1 MTSRVVVVARLR
13 NLGDVR
19 RRVVSEEIPA
29 AVEEPQCHVAK
40 MELDEATLLGGG
52 VLEGLDLTVLHHRVP
67 ECCASRNDSDLDPT
81 VLVGGILASLEG
93 LDHEHHE
100 DAEIVGRLV
109 QIADGARIV
118 VLVAK
123 DETSRAVQ
131 RQRGFH
137 HLGEDVDGHLL
148 GGVPLDASGQD
159 ALTTAGHPTIVAE
172 SQVVHALARHFL
184 GIDGDVQQVG
194 SLRLGHVDPSRGDRL
209 LRRCARRRRSCCRRR
224 WRRRCGRCLGRAW
237 CSSGTWFRPRRAG
250 ARCCA
255 ARIQTFG
262 HAVGHVVAAIL
273 LTAGVGCGGWR
284 LRGGCGTRCG
294 RSTRRA
300 RIEAIAKVLSS
311 RGVVGRHLLSATAT
325 DESGSDSCEQHHE
338 DNRQRSNN
346 SLLLVQG
353 SSLSRSPC
361 GGRFGVRFVN
371 FSLVILPKIQPTY

>member
-1 MTSRVVVVARLR
+1 MTSRVVVVARLGD
-13 NLGDVR
+13 LGDVR

-52 VLEGLDLTVLHHRVP
+52 VLEGLDLPVLYHRVP

-81 VLVGGILASLEG
+81 MPVGGILASLEG

-100 DAEIVGRLV
+100 DGEVVGRLV

-118 VLVAK
+118 ILVAK

-224 WRRRCGRCLGRAW
+224 GCCRGGGCRSAGRVGTGRVGPGRGAGGGRA
-237 CSSGTWFRPRRAG
+237 
-250 ARCCA
+250 
-255 ARIQTFG
+255 RIEPVR
-262 HAVGHVVAAIL
+262 HAVGHVVGAIL
-273 LTAGVGCGGWR
+273 LTAGIGRGRWR
-284 LRGGCGTRCG
+284 RRGTCRGAR
-294 RSTRRA
+294 RRA
-300 RIEAIAKVLSS
+300 WRDGGARIKAVTKIY
-311 RGVVGRHLLSATAT
+311 RGLCVGRLGAASA
-325 DESGSDSCEQHHE
+325 DEAGSDCCEQQYE
-338 DNRQRSNN
+338 DDRQRSNDP
-346 SLLLVQG
+346 LLRIHRVPPSVGVKGAICELKLG
-353 SSLSRSPC
+353 FLS
-361 GGRFGVRFVN
+361 
-371 FSLVILPKIQPTY
+371 KIQPTY